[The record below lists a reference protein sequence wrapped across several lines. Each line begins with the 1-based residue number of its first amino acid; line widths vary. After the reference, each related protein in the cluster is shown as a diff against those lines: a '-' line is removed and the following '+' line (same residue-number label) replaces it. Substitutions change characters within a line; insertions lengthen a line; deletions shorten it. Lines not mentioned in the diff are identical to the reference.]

1 MDRLIRFFFDQHI
14 SPAVARGLRVQNVDV
29 VTAREA
35 GRCGLSDPDRIQ
47 YATAEGRVVVTF
59 DQDYLVLDAG
69 GVTHAGI
76 AWCSATKYSIG
87 ELINALLLVY
97 FVMSADE
104 MLNHV
109 EYL

>member
-1 MDRLIRFFFDQHI
+1 VAKPIRFFFDQNI
-14 SPAVARGLRVQNVDV
+14 SPAVARGLRAQNVDV
-29 VTAREA
+29 VTAQEA
-35 GRCGLSDPDRIQ
+35 GRCGLSDPDQLQ
-47 YATAEGRVVVTF
+47 YATVAGRVLVTF

-69 GVTHAGI
+69 GVPHAGI

-87 ELINALLLVY
+87 QVINALLLVH

-104 MLNHV
+104 MLSHV